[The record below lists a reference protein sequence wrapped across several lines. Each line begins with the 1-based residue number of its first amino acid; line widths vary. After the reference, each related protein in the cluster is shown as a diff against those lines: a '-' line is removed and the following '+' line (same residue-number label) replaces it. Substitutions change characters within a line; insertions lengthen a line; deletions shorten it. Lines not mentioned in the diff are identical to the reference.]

1 MTSYSTAHDNIELL
15 SKDEEGMSFQF
26 IRESPGLEVMIKVL
40 VKFITFR
47 MTSGDK
53 APESA
58 LSSDEGSESDSLHR
72 GRHSRRRI
80 RVHSFLQFRPHRHLD
95 LPAAQSAVLKRIPNL
110 RNLVF
115 GTSKVVRDPPH
126 WSTMFRPVGPNT
138 PHPLRDGRVM
148 LDAAEVILE

>member
-1 MTSYSTAHDNIELL
+1 MTSYSTAHVNIELL

-26 IRESPGLEVMIKVL
+26 IRESPGLEATIKVL

-72 GRHSRRRI
+72 GRHTRVVAYEFTRSSSSDPTSTSIYQQPSQPSSKGSPTYAI
-80 RVHSFLQFRPHRHLD
+80 RCLAHLKSSEIHPIGQQCSVQ
-95 LPAAQSAVLKRIPNL
+95 LGQ
-110 RNLVF
+110 
-115 GTSKVVRDPPH
+115 
-126 WSTMFRPVGPNT
+126 T
-138 PHPLRDGRVM
+138 PHTRFVM
-148 LDAAEVILE
+148 EE